1 MDPRTAIRSRS
12 PHLVL
17 VGGGHAM
24 LPLVKHAG
32 TWTARGVAI
41 TLVDESDALFYS
53 GMVPEH
59 LGGVYASEQVR
70 VDLRRLCAASGVAF
84 TQSRVTGLSLDP
96 PGVVLA
102 SGETLPCDLA
112 ALDVGGVNPKRDAAG
127 DAIPT
132 KPLHHIEA
140 LERFVRDALDRES
153 GTQHLAIVGGGA
165 AGVEVALNVSARVGA
180 TRPDALRLTLFEPAD
195 SLLPN
200 VPAGMQREALRLL
213 EQRGVTV
220 TLSTRVE
227 AAENGEVVLADGT
240 RIAADRVLWA
250 TGTAGPPL
258 FRESGLPVD
267 DAGFLRVADTMQCPS
282 APWLFAAGDCA
293 ALDSYP
299 DLKKIGV
306 NAVKQGPLLR
316 DNIARALDA
325 LLADRSLGDLDLS
338 AFTPYPLT
346 PLILSTGE
354 PEGLWVSGRLWLR
367 GGPILRLKHTV
378 DRRWMR
384 KYSPAWRR
392 RPLLDLFD
400 REAAATDRASTSVS

>member
-1 MDPRTAIRSRS
+1 
-12 PHLVL
+12 
-17 VGGGHAM
+17 M

-32 TWTARGVAI
+32 SWTERGVAV
-41 TLVDESDALFYS
+41 TLVDEADALFYS

-59 LGGVYASEQVR
+59 LGGVYTTEQVR
-70 VDLRRLCAASGVAF
+70 VDLRRLCAASGVTF
-84 TQSRVTGLSLDP
+84 TQELATGLSLDP

-102 SGETLPCDLA
+102 SGETLSCDLA
-112 ALDVGGVNPKRDAAG
+112 VFDVGGVNPKRDAAG
-127 DAIPT
+127 DAVLT

-140 LERFVRDALDRES
+140 LERFVRDALARNS

-180 TRPDALRLTLFEPAD
+180 TRPDALRISLFEPAD
-195 SLLPN
+195 ALLPN
-200 VPAGMQREALRLL
+200 LPAGMQDEARRLL
-213 EQRGVTV
+213 ESRGVTV
-220 TLSTRVE
+220 SLSTCVDAVE
-227 AAENGEVVLADGT
+227 QGHVVLADGT

-250 TGTAGPPL
+250 TGTAGPPI
-258 FRESGLPVD
+258 FRDAGLPVD

-293 ALDSYP
+293 VLAGYP

-316 DNIARALDA
+316 DNVGRALDA
-325 LLADRSLGDLDLS
+325 LLADRPLRDLDLGT
-338 AFTPYPLT
+338 FTPYPIT
-346 PLILSTGE
+346 PLILSTGK
-354 PEGLWVSGRLWLR
+354 PEGFWVSGRLWMR
-367 GGPILRLKHTV
+367 GGPILRLKHAV

-392 RPLLDLFD
+392 RSLLDLVG
-400 REAAATDRASTSVS
+400 REAAATDRASSSVS